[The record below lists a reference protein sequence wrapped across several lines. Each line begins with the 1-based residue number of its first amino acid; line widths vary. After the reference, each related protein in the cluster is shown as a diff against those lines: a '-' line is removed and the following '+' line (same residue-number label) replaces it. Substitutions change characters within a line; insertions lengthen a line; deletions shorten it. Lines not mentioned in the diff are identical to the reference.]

1 MLTKAK
7 KSILK
12 RFEEEFI
19 RTTDTLWENEI
30 AANLFVASS
39 MLGTVT
45 VVALMWLANYIGIM
59 DVDPSFMKSI
69 SLTSIVELLIPAGL
83 CYYFKGRKKWLK
95 IVMLLT
101 YTIVCS
107 RIESAMTYAVPLIM
121 ACPVVMSIRY
131 YSRPICVSTA
141 ILTVILS
148 GLASYYGIKQGQGL
162 MDANYVRFFEG
173 AVLQLGNGSLKDA
186 IRQSGMVDFSKS
198 RTAYML
204 RAYTP
209 KLLMYL
215 MIAAVCVEI
224 SKRGRIAIFSQ
235 QAETRKSEKIATEL
249 NLASSIQANMLPNIF
264 PAFPEYSDF
273 DIYATMTPA
282 KAVGG
287 DFYDFFMIDEKH
299 LAMVIADVS
308 GKGIPAAMFM
318 VIAKTLIKDHS
329 QLGLS
334 PADVFSR
341 INDLLC
347 EGNEAGL
354 FVTAWMG
361 VLDIDSGELVYANAG
376 HNPPVVMLDGKVSY
390 LRSKP
395 GFVLAGL
402 EHYKFTQQTLKLHKG
417 DKIFLYTDGATEAT
431 NSNEELYGEERLIS
445 CLRSLGKDASCTQ
458 ALRAVRADIDAF
470 VKDAE
475 QFDDLTLLAFDY
487 TPKNKDKETVERT
500 FDATDEKL
508 HEAMAFVEEGLEA
521 HEADMKSTMAITVA
535 LEEMF
540 VNIAHYAYPDSTG
553 KATIGMSFD
562 NDEVEIYLID
572 SGIPFNPLEKEDPD
586 IKASIEEREVG
597 GLGIFMVKQS
607 MDECHYER
615 RNGQNVFT
623 MRRKIRQ

>member
-39 MLGTVT
+39 MLGTVA

-107 RIESAMTYAVPLIM
+107 RIESVMTYAVPLIM

-141 ILTVILS
+141 ILTVMLS

-198 RTAYML
+198 WTAYML

-287 DFYDFFMIDEKH
+287 DFYDFFMTDEKH

>member
-1 MLTKAK
+1 MLVKAK
-7 KSILK
+7 KSLIK

-30 AANLFVASS
+30 NANLFVASS
-39 MLGTVT
+39 MIGTVA
-45 VVALMWLANYIGIM
+45 VVALMWLANIVGIM
-59 DVDPSFMKSI
+59 DVDPTFMRRI
-69 SLTSIVELLIPAGL
+69 SLASIGELLIPAGL

-95 IVMLLT
+95 VVMLLT
-101 YTIVCS
+101 YTIVCA

-121 ACPVVMSIRY
+121 ACPIIMSIRY
-131 YSRPICVSTA
+131 YSRPVCVSTA
-141 ILTVILS
+141 ILTVLLS
-148 GLASYYGIKQGQGL
+148 GLASYFGIKMGQGM
-162 MDANYVRFFEG
+162 MDSNYVRFLEG
-173 AVLQLGNGSLKDA
+173 AVLQLGSGSLKDA
-186 IRQSGMVDFSKS
+186 IRQSGMVDFSGS
-198 RTAYML
+198 WTSYVL
-204 RAYTP
+204 RAYLP
-209 KLLMYL
+209 KLAMYL
-215 MIAAVCVEI
+215 MIASVCVEI

-264 PAFPEYSDF
+264 PAFPEYNDF

-282 KAVGG
+282 REVGG
-287 DFYDFFMIDEKH
+287 DFYDFFMVDEKH
-299 LAMVIADVS
+299 LALVIADVS

-334 PADVFSR
+334 PAEVFTKV
-341 INDLLC
+341 NNLLC

-361 VLDIDSGELVYANAG
+361 VLNIDSGELTYANAG
-376 HNPPVVMLDGKVSY
+376 HNPPVVMLDGEISY

-402 EHYKFTQQTLKLHKG
+402 EGYRFSEQTMTLHKG
-417 DKIFLYTDGATEAT
+417 DKIFLYTDGATESS
-431 NSNEELYGEERLIS
+431 NSEKELYGEDRLIS
-445 CLRSLGKDASCTQ
+445 CLKKLGKDVSCTQ
-458 ALRAVRADIDAF
+458 ALRAVREDIDAF

-540 VNIAHYAYPDSTG
+540 VNIAHYAYPDSKG

-572 SGIPFNPLEKEDPD
+572 SGIPFNPLEKEDPNV
-586 IKASIEEREVG
+586 KASIEEREVG

-615 RNGQNVFT
+615 RNGQNIFT
-623 MRRKIRQ
+623 MKRKIRK

>member
-1 MLTKAK
+1 MLVKAK
-7 KSILK
+7 KSLIK

-30 AANLFVASS
+30 AANLLVASS
-39 MLGTVT
+39 MIGTA
-45 VVALMWLANYIGIM
+45 VVVGILLIANYVGIM
-59 DVDPSFMKSI
+59 DIDRVFMRRI
-69 SLTSIVELLIPAGL
+69 CLTSIIELLIPASL

-101 YTIVCS
+101 YTLVCA
-107 RIESAMTYAVPLIM
+107 RIETAMTYAVPLIM
-121 ACPVVMSIRY
+121 ACPVIMSIRY
-131 YSRPICVSTA
+131 YSRPVCVSTA
-141 ILTVILS
+141 ILTVRLS
-148 GLASYYGIKQGQGL
+148 GLASYYGIKLGQGL
-162 MDANYVRFFEG
+162 MDSNYVRFLDG
-173 AVLQLGNGSLKDA
+173 AVLQLENGSLKDA
-186 IRQSGMVDFSKS
+186 IRHSGMVDYSES
-198 RTAYML
+198 WTAYML
-204 RAYTP
+204 RAYAP
-209 KLLMYL
+209 KQVMYL
-215 MIAAVCVEI
+215 MIASVCEEI
-224 SKRGRIAIFSQ
+224 AKRGRLAIFSQ
-235 QAETRKSEKIATEL
+235 QAETRKTEKIATEL

-264 PAFPEYSDF
+264 PAFPEYNDF

-334 PADVFSR
+334 PAEVFTR
-341 INDLLC
+341 VNDLLC
-347 EGNEAGL
+347 EGNEAEL

-361 VLDIDSGELVYANAG
+361 FLNIDSGELVYVNAG
-376 HNPPVVMLDGKVSY
+376 HNPPIVMLDGEVSY

-402 EHYKFTQQTLKLHKG
+402 EGYRFSQQTMTLHKG
-417 DKIFLYTDGATEAT
+417 DKIFLYTDGATES
-431 NSNEELYGEERLIS
+431 SNINNELYGEERLIS
-445 CLRSLGKDASCTQ
+445 CLKGLDKDISCTE
-458 ALRAVRADIDAF
+458 ALRAVRSDIDAI

-508 HEAMAFVEEGLEA
+508 HEVMAFVEEGLEA

-540 VNIAHYAYPDSTG
+540 VNISHYAYPDTTG
-553 KATIGMSFD
+553 KATVGMRFD
-562 NDEVEIYLID
+562 HDEVEIYLID
-572 SGIPFNPLEKEDPD
+572 SGIPFDPLEKEDPD

-615 RNGQNVFT
+615 RNGQNIFT